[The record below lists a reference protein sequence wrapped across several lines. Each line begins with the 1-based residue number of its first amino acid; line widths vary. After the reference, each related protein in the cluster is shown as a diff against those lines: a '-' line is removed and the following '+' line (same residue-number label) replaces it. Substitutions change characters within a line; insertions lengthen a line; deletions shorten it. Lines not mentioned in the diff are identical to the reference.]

1 MLFHLRL
8 GGIIEAAEAI
18 LRTAMRSRAA
28 AALLAASILTVIPA
42 VAQELAI
49 PEAVYPALPK
59 TAASAEG
66 FVPAGWALESQASGD
81 LNGDGVADLAIVLR
95 GKDPKNVVSNEGGLG
110 ENPLDTNPRILTVA
124 FGGAAG
130 GYALALENRTLIP
143 RRTDP
148 VMADPLED
156 GGISIERGA
165 LKVRLHL
172 FMSAG
177 GWGMSTTTYAF
188 RHRDGR
194 FSLIGFDREEV
205 QRNTGETRSVSV
217 NYATGKMKIETG
229 SIERDAKKARW
240 KTLPRRPPPTIDRIG
255 NGLEFDPK
263 R

>member
-1 MLFHLRL
+1 
-8 GGIIEAAEAI
+8 
-18 LRTAMRSRAA
+18 MRSRAA
-28 AALLAASILTVIPA
+28 AALLAASILSVIPA

-66 FVPAGWALESQASGD
+66 FVPPGWALESQASGD
-81 LNGDGVADLAIVLR
+81 LNGDGVPDLAFVLR
-95 GKDPKNVVSNEGGLG
+95 GKDPKNVVPNESGLG
-110 ENPLDTNPRILTVA
+110 ENPLDTNPRILAAA
-124 FGGAAG
+124 FGATSG
-130 GYALALENRTLIP
+130 GYTLALENRTLIP

-177 GWGMSTTTYAF
+177 GWGMSTATYTF

-194 FSLIGFDREEV
+194 FALIGYDREEV
-205 QRNTGETRSVSV
+205 QRNSGETRSVSI
-217 NYATGKMKIETG
+217 NYAMGKMKTETG
-229 SIERDAKKARW
+229 SIEKDAKKVRW
-240 KTLPRRPPPTIDRIG
+240 KTLPRRPAPTIDSIG
-255 NGLEFDPK
+255 DGLEFDPE